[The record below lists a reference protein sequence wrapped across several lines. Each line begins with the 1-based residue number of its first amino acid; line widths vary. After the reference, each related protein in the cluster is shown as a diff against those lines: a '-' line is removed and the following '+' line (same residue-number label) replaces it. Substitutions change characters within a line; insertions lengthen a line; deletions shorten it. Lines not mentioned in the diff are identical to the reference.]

1 MSKSLPTTNAKTVTQ
16 QSPKPRS
23 ITLSEQWVDTVRLY
37 VPLARRRIAEAS
49 LALGKAQLLA
59 GGWTCRH
66 VAGGWIAPSGQAI
79 IEPVDE
85 YEFLVPYDK
94 AQAVRKYLIALSE
107 ELLVAG
113 EQAVLM
119 VVQHASGAVVT
130 YTLS

>member
-1 MSKSLPTTNAKTVTQ
+1 MSKSLPTTNAQTGTQ
-16 QSPKPRS
+16 QSPEPRS

-37 VPLARRRIAEAS
+37 VPIARRRVAEAS
-49 LALGKAQLLA
+49 LALGKAQRLA

-94 AQAVRKYLIALSE
+94 AQAVRKHLIALSE
-107 ELLVAG
+107 ELLAAG

-119 VVQHASGAVVT
+119 VVQHASGTVVT